1 MISKYAFN
9 NIKRHKFIFFLLIL
23 QLILGLFSAY
33 FMINTSNVLNKEISK
48 NRHLFNDGNVYRLS
62 GNWEYYLSE
71 DSKLDT
77 KAIFNEISA
86 IPEIKIPYMINL
98 GLGTDLNNAKN
109 LSSVSNNIDG
119 NEIYFNGLAINET
132 TIEKFD
138 LSLLEGRKFSTN
150 EYEDTS
156 NTLPV
161 ILGYNFKKFLK
172 LGDELKIFSENP
184 EQRIKVIGFLKK
196 DSYLPQYIGSS
207 LDPQDKIINLNN
219 IILTTTKYI
228 DINSLYPL
236 LLQNSYLFVD
246 NNISDLKI
254 IDIKSKIKTIFL
266 RHGVEINV
274 LSEKLGIDLTIEEL
288 KEKQMISLVSS
299 VVILFFTLMTT
310 IVTII
315 NSINMCKKEFGT
327 YLLCGFNI
335 NDLTKIVLGELFILN
350 GISFGIYFIISLV
363 VFKKLSLYVFILT
376 VLLVI
381 SYTILLS
388 FLSVNKLKKISIKEL
403 IKGDLCHY

>member
-33 FMINTSNVLNKEISK
+33 LMINTSNVLNKEISK
-48 NRHLFNDGNVYRLS
+48 NRHLFNDGNVYRLR

-207 LDPQDKIINLNN
+207 LDP
-219 IILTTTKYI
+219 
-228 DINSLYPL
+228 
-236 LLQNSYLFVD
+236 
-246 NNISDLKI
+246 
-254 IDIKSKIKTIFL
+254 
-266 RHGVEINV
+266 
-274 LSEKLGIDLTIEEL
+274 
-288 KEKQMISLVSS
+288 
-299 VVILFFTLMTT
+299 
-310 IVTII
+310 
-315 NSINMCKKEFGT
+315 
-327 YLLCGFNI
+327 
-335 NDLTKIVLGELFILN
+335 
-350 GISFGIYFIISLV
+350 
-363 VFKKLSLYVFILT
+363 
-376 VLLVI
+376 
-381 SYTILLS
+381 
-388 FLSVNKLKKISIKEL
+388 
-403 IKGDLCHY
+403 

>member
-1 MISKYAFN
+1 M
-9 NIKRHKFIFFLLIL
+9 
-23 QLILGLFSAY
+23 
-33 FMINTSNVLNKEISK
+33 
-48 NRHLFNDGNVYRLS
+48 
-62 GNWEYYLSE
+62 
-71 DSKLDT
+71 
-77 KAIFNEISA
+77 
-86 IPEIKIPYMINL
+86 
-98 GLGTDLNNAKN
+98 
-109 LSSVSNNIDG
+109 
-119 NEIYFNGLAINET
+119 
-132 TIEKFD
+132 
-138 LSLLEGRKFSTN
+138 
-150 EYEDTS
+150 
-156 NTLPV
+156 
-161 ILGYNFKKFLK
+161 
-172 LGDELKIFSENP
+172 
-184 EQRIKVIGFLKK
+184 
-196 DSYLPQYIGSS
+196 
-207 LDPQDKIINLNN
+207 
-219 IILTTTKYI
+219 
-228 DINSLYPL
+228 
-236 LLQNSYLFVD
+236 
-246 NNISDLKI
+246 KI

-315 NSINMCKKEFGT
+315 NSINMRKKEFGT

>member
-1 MISKYAFN
+1 M
-9 NIKRHKFIFFLLIL
+9 
-23 QLILGLFSAY
+23 
-33 FMINTSNVLNKEISK
+33 
-48 NRHLFNDGNVYRLS
+48 
-62 GNWEYYLSE
+62 
-71 DSKLDT
+71 
-77 KAIFNEISA
+77 
-86 IPEIKIPYMINL
+86 
-98 GLGTDLNNAKN
+98 
-109 LSSVSNNIDG
+109 
-119 NEIYFNGLAINET
+119 
-132 TIEKFD
+132 
-138 LSLLEGRKFSTN
+138 
-150 EYEDTS
+150 
-156 NTLPV
+156 
-161 ILGYNFKKFLK
+161 
-172 LGDELKIFSENP
+172 
-184 EQRIKVIGFLKK
+184 
-196 DSYLPQYIGSS
+196 
-207 LDPQDKIINLNN
+207 
-219 IILTTTKYI
+219 
-228 DINSLYPL
+228 
-236 LLQNSYLFVD
+236 
-246 NNISDLKI
+246 KI

-315 NSINMCKKEFGT
+315 NSINMRKKEFGT

-363 VFKKLSLYVFILT
+363 GFKKLSLYVFILT